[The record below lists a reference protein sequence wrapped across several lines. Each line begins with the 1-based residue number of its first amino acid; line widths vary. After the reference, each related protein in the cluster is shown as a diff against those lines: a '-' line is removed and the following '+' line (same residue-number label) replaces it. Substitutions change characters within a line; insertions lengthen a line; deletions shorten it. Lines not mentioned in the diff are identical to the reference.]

1 MATLPIN
8 LGINGNWIL
17 YQKTTSKIETKKSV
31 LIQYISTESRRIL
44 LLI

>member
-31 LIQYISTESRRIL
+31 SISIFL
-44 LLI
+44 LNQDGFFY